1 MTEKSLRREHRRSSF
16 VHRLDEHRRPA
27 RLAGM
32 VYPHPSFPLI
42 APSCP
47 CGRRRRRHLRNGC
60 RIAPAEA
67 IAPLTAIH
75 RIATAI
81 RLRWA
86 HDRSRQQL
94 RELNDHLLKDI
105 GLRRGDLGFEA
116 PKPPW
121 HRD

>member
-1 MTEKSLRREHRRSSF
+1 MMEESLRREHRRSSF

-27 RLAGM
+27 RLPRM
-32 VYPHPSFPLI
+32 VYPSSVLFFDRAPPPLW
-42 APSCP
+42 ASP
-47 CGRRRRRHLRNGC
+47 
-60 RIAPAEA
+60 E
-67 IAPLTAIH
+67 APLTAIH

-81 RLRWA
+81 RVRWA
-86 HDRSRQQL
+86 RGRSRRQL

-116 PKPPW
+116 PKLPW

>member
-1 MTEKSLRREHRRSSF
+1 MMEESLRREHRRSSF

-27 RLAGM
+27 RLPRM
-32 VYPHPSFPLI
+32 VYPSSVLFSDRAQPPLW
-42 APSCP
+42 ASP
-47 CGRRRRRHLRNGC
+47 
-60 RIAPAEA
+60 E
-67 IAPLTAIH
+67 APLTAIH

-86 HDRSRQQL
+86 HGRSRRQL

-116 PKPPW
+116 RKPPW